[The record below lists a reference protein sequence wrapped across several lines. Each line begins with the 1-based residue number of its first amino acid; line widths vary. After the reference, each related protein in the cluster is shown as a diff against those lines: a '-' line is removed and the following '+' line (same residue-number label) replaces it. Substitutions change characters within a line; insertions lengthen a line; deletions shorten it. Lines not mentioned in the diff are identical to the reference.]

1 MNWQQGFE
9 GVDHGR
15 IRACDVNAPLSVS
28 LIGAEP
34 EKPVAGLHQVP
45 VRFVPPNDLKKQNTQ
60 ACIFRGLRA

>member
-28 LIGAEP
+28 VIGAEP
-34 EKPVAGLHQVP
+34 EKPVAGYHQVP
-45 VRFVPPNDLKKQNTQ
+45 VRFVLPNDLEKQNQ
-60 ACIFRGLRA
+60 KACIFRGLRA